1 MEATGPACV
10 QTVYI
15 YLLSQAQLVVKKESS
30 CIFLADLY
38 TYVVQYMLVDFR
50 VKVAKVQCV
59 CNLLLIL
66 SHDYIFNSSRQE
78 LTAEPHIDRRMI
90 AADHSCSA
98 NGY

>member
-1 MEATGPACV
+1 MLTEATGPACV

-15 YLLSQAQLVVKKESS
+15 YLLAQSQLVVKKESR

-50 VKVAKVQCV
+50 VKVAEVQCV

-66 SHDYIFNSSRQE
+66 SHDYFSTLQDKS
-78 LTAEPHIDRRMI
+78 
-90 AADHSCSA
+90 
-98 NGY
+98 

>member
-1 MEATGPACV
+1 MLTEATGPACV

-15 YLLSQAQLVVKKESS
+15 YLLAQSQLVVKKESR

-50 VKVAKVQCV
+50 VKVAEVQCV

-66 SHDYIFNSSRQE
+66 SHDYFSTLQDKSCQLN
-78 LTAEPHIDRRMI
+78 RMLI
-90 AADHSCSA
+90 NA
-98 NGY
+98 